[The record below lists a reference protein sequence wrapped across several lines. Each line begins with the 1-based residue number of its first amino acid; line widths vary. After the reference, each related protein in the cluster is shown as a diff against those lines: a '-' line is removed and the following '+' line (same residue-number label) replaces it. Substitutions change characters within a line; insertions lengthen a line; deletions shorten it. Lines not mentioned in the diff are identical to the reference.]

1 MKKVKSIKAIKDP
14 YSKRILSNIINK
26 DPLKICAQTPG
37 ELQRLTRGLT
47 EKQLS
52 TSPKQG
58 KWSITHLVS
67 HFCDAEWA
75 MGFRIRMAIA
85 QPGRHFQ
92 AYDQDK
98 WADHLYYN
106 RAKCREKLNLFTTL
120 RKAHLSLLKSLKPNE
135 WQRYGIHEER
145 GKETVERMIHML
157 AGHDVNHLR
166 QVDALRRSLLKKRN
180 H

>member
-1 MKKVKSIKAIKDP
+1 MNKISSVKGIRDP
-14 YSKRILSNIINK
+14 YSKRILSNIIDK
-26 DPLKICAQTPG
+26 DPLTIYSRTPK
-37 ELQRLTRGLT
+37 ELNRLTRGLT
-47 EKQLS
+47 NKQLHRA
-52 TSPKQG
+52 PVKRH
-58 KWSITHLVS
+58 WSIARLVS

-85 QPGRHFQ
+85 QPGRPFQ

-98 WADHLYYN
+98 WAEHLYYDD
-106 RAKCREKLNLFTTL
+106 ADCREKLNLFTAL
-120 RKAHLSLLKSLKPNE
+120 RQSHLTLLKSLKPRE

-166 QVDALRRSLLKKRN
+166 QIEVIRALILKEST
-180 H
+180 